1 MLDAMQGMGGITASV
16 VESGEIK
23 INDNLY
29 LEIN

>member
-29 LEIN
+29 LEVN